1 VACRVLERTL
11 KKGDTLIIWRLDWL
25 GRSLRNLI
33 DLVEQLLKRGGG
45 FFSINDGKI
54 DTTKAS

>member
-1 VACRVLERTL
+1 VLERTL

-33 DLVEQLLKRGGG
+33 DLVEQLLKGGGG